1 MIDGIK
7 TMGDIFE
14 AFRRPVPASSAD
26 GTFTIDELLRFLD
39 QEATGFGV
47 QCEVLHGKYVTVQL
61 TILGTHN
68 SLDDDGARLTREG
81 AATIQNEDIWAAYQ
95 TALLRAAKLWG
106 LNGGSLQDANL
117 DHLLSGADFNC
128 FQSRNDDA

>member
-1 MIDGIK
+1 M
-7 TMGDIFE
+7 
-14 AFRRPVPASSAD
+14 
-26 GTFTIDELLRFLD
+26 
-39 QEATGFGV
+39 
-47 QCEVLHGKYVTVQL
+47 TVQL

-106 LNGGSLQDANL
+106 LTGGSLQDANL
-117 DHLLSGADFNC
+117 DHLLSGTDWI
-128 FQSRNDDA
+128 